1 MGFYQVTIRG
11 YPDKSNNDLTR
22 LCFPVE
28 AWEHRM
34 TACDLVVFYGGF
46 YPTEFKIVKEEPE
59 RPADEIVRGANIM
72 AAYQNNREH

>member
-1 MGFYQVTIRG
+1 MPYYQVTIRG
-11 YPDKSNNDLTR
+11 YPDKSNDEKTR
-22 LCFPVE
+22 LCFPTE

-34 TACDLVVFYGGF
+34 SACDLVVFYGGF
-46 YPTEFKIVKEEPE
+46 YPTEFQIVAEEPE